1 MEDRPRLQTLSGLL
15 YALAMT
21 LSVLLPFL
29 VLIYAGKGI
38 ADPASLLS
46 RAPAVPPG
54 TPVTVGQAGLVG
66 ALGILSVLPLVSA
79 LRAMARLFAHYQAG
93 DILSHGNAETILRIG
108 RALLVVAVFAVLV
121 PTLQTLI
128 LGWNAPQKALAIGLD
143 GGTLGFLMSAG
154 LLTVI
159 GWAMREAAAV
169 KAENEGFV

>member
-1 MEDRPRLQTLSGLL
+1 MEDRPRLQALSGRL
-15 YALAMT
+15 YAVALA

-46 RAPAVPPG
+46 RTPSVPRG
-54 TPVTVGQAGLVG
+54 TPVTAGQAGLVG
-66 ALGILSVLPLVSA
+66 ALGVLSVLPLVAA
-79 LRAMARLFAHYQAG
+79 LRAMARLFSHYQAG
-93 DILSHGNAETILRIG
+93 DILSHENAETILRIG

-121 PTLQTLI
+121 PAMQTLV
-128 LGWNAPQKALAIGLD
+128 LGWNAPQKVLAIGLD